1 MPHWRT
7 MIEKDHL
14 GAWDLVDPRTNKPR
28 PFTVTIESVRSVV
41 LKTKET
47 PKGKRKV
54 VIAFREAKKL
64 FVSNST
70 NCETIEAMYG
80 GDTDAWLG
88 KTITIFQTDVRNPKA
103 GKAGQPSTVKGIRVK
118 PGKPQEAPE
127 QIPERDV
134 DENMRREQEAAF
146 EREPGSDDA

>member
-7 MIEKDHL
+7 MVEKDYL
-14 GAWDLVDPRTNKPR
+14 GAWDLVDERTQKPR
-28 PFTVTIESVRSVV
+28 EYTLTIAMVRSVS

-54 VIAFREAKKL
+54 VITFDGAKKA
-64 FVSNST
+64 FVSNAT

-88 KTITIFQTDVRNPKA
+88 QRITIFQTDVRNPK
-103 GKAGQPSTVKGIRVK
+103 GSGTIKGIRVK
-118 PGKPQEAPE
+118 PGKPRGPAEV
-127 QIPERDV
+127 IPDVPV
-134 DENMRREQEAAF
+134 DEAMREEQEAAF
-146 EREPGSDDA
+146 REPGMEG